1 MDMKKV
7 TIIIVGYNSWHY
19 LQENLASL
27 EFLKEDKDVEILY
40 VDNGSTDE
48 TISAI
53 EYSYPNVRMICCMDN
68 NGVAAAKNIGIVN
81 ALPSEYLLFL
91 DSDTVFNQSAYE
103 AMIAY
108 MDENPDVGLCSCKLR
123 GQSGEIQQSCRRFPR
138 IRHIVKAYIHDV
150 SLRCNMELFK
160 KDYQATIYDMNQTE
174 PFEVDYTI
182 GACHLIRRTAQI
194 AVGFWDEKFFFG
206 LDDADFCFRMKREG
220 YKVVCIPQVCIQ
232 HAYEYNTTTT
242 QKFFSMQTWKKICG
256 FCHYFKKVRLKK
268 YAAIKHKIHLPLRKK
283 S

>member
-1 MDMKKV
+1 
-7 TIIIVGYNSWHY
+7 
-19 LQENLASL
+19 
-27 EFLKEDKDVEILY
+27 
-40 VDNGSTDE
+40 
-48 TISAI
+48 
-53 EYSYPNVRMICCMDN
+53 
-68 NGVAAAKNIGIVN
+68 
-81 ALPSEYLLFL
+81 
-91 DSDTVFNQSAYE
+91 
-103 AMIAY
+103 
-108 MDENPDVGLCSCKLR
+108 
-123 GQSGEIQQSCRRFPR
+123 
-138 IRHIVKAYIHDV
+138 
-150 SLRCNMELFK
+150 
-160 KDYQATIYDMNQTE
+160 MNQTE

-206 LDDADFCFRMKREG
+206 LDDADYCFRMKREG